1 MSTKGASGE
10 LAWRLLLVQE
20 PVMARADELREFC
33 EADRIV
39 TIPLVCQRRPQL
51 KRSWLVI
58 GDARDQSN
66 VVDFDARKLKR
77 K

>member
-1 MSTKGASGE
+1 
-10 LAWRLLLVQE
+10 
-20 PVMARADELREFC
+20 MARADELREFC
-33 EADRIV
+33 EADRV
-39 TIPLVCQRRPQL
+39 LTMPLVGQRRAPL

-66 VVDFDARKLKR
+66 VVDFGTVVEARKLKR